1 MRTSTPLFV
10 LFGLAARA
18 RAHVK
23 MTSPMPFGAS
33 SLNNSPLLADGSDFP
48 CKQRPGVYDA
58 EGASNIWPQG
68 STQSLA
74 FMGSAVHGGG
84 SCQVSISYD
93 EAPTASSTW
102 KVIHSIEGGCPQKGV
117 AGNSGDNAA
126 QTIPD
131 TYPFKIPEGLPTG
144 TAVMAWTWFNK
155 VGNREMYMNCAPVT
169 ITAAGAQRRDDD
181 DAVEAPQN
189 DSPLKERDT
198 AGFDALP
205 DMFTAN
211 IGNGCGTVDSSDV
224 LFPNPGDSEE
234 KDGGET
240 PNATAGPTGG
250 ACKKGGAGGGGAAA
264 TTGAGS
270 GATPVASSLPTPT
283 ATSSGVPGGVAGVPG
298 GVAGVPGG
306 DAGLPGGVFATV
318 PSYAATPAPDAPA
331 TTPTPSYAG
340 TPMATPVP
348 VAPPPVASPPV
359 ASPPVASPPAASP
372 GTAPG
377 SPTGAGTA
385 HVAGSPCPI
394 EGMWE
399 CIDGGLS
406 FQQCASGTWSVV
418 QPVAGGT
425 HCAVGQ
431 SAAIS
436 VSKSKAKRAIRFS
449 SEHIRR
455 HHAHHFHRS

>member
-1 MRTSTPLFV
+1 MRTSTPLLV

-18 RAHVK
+18 SAHVK
-23 MTSPMPFGAS
+23 MTSPVPFGAS

-58 EGASNIWPQG
+58 QGASNIWPQG

-84 SCQVSISYD
+84 SCQVSVSYD

-126 QTIPD
+126 QIIPD
-131 TYPFKIPEGLPTG
+131 TYPFKIPEALPTG

-169 ITAAGAQRRDDD
+169 ITAASAQRRDDD
-181 DAVEAPQN
+181 GMEAPRN
-189 DSPLKERDT
+189 DTQLGERDT

-234 KDGGET
+234 KDGGNT
-240 PNATAGPTGG
+240 PNATARPTGG

-264 TTGAGS
+264 TTGVGP
-270 GATPVASSLPTPT
+270 GATPVASSSSPSPTPT
-283 ATSSGVPGGVAGVPG
+283 NAAGGPGGVAGVPG
-298 GVAGVPGG
+298 GVAG
-306 DAGLPGGVFATV
+306 LPGGVFATV
-318 PSYAATPAPDAPA
+318 PPYAATPAPDAPA
-331 TTPTPSYAG
+331 ATPTPTPSA
-340 TPMATPVP
+340 PMAPPVP
-348 VAPPPVASPPV
+348 A
-359 ASPPVASPPAASP
+359 ASPPAASP
-372 GTAPG
+372 DASPG

-385 HVAGSPCPI
+385 HVAGSACPI

-418 QPVAGGT
+418 QPVARGT

-431 SAAIS
+431 SATIS
-436 VSKSKAKRAIRFS
+436 LSKAKRAIRFS
-449 SEHIRR
+449 SEHLRR

>member
-1 MRTSTPLFV
+1 MRTSTPLLV

-18 RAHVK
+18 SAHVK
-23 MTSPMPFGAS
+23 MTSPVPFGAS

-58 EGASNIWPQG
+58 QGASNIWPQG

-84 SCQVSISYD
+84 SCQVSVSYD

-126 QTIPD
+126 QIIPD
-131 TYPFKIPEGLPTG
+131 TYPFKIPEALPTG

-169 ITAAGAQRRDDD
+169 ITAASAQRRDDD
-181 DAVEAPQN
+181 GMEAPRN
-189 DSPLKERDT
+189 DTQLGERDT

-234 KDGGET
+234 KDGGNT
-240 PNATAGPTGG
+240 PNATARPTGG

-264 TTGAGS
+264 TTGVGP
-270 GATPVASSLPTPT
+270 GATPVASSSSPSPTPT
-283 ATSSGVPGGVAGVPG
+283 NAAGGPGGV
-298 GVAGVPGG
+298 
-306 DAGLPGGVFATV
+306 AGLPGGVFAT
-318 PSYAATPAPDAPA
+318 TR
-331 TTPTPSYAG
+331 
-340 TPMATPVP
+340 
-348 VAPPPVASPPV
+348 
-359 ASPPVASPPAASP
+359 PPAARRAREPPTWRAAPARSRACGSASTAGCRSSSARAGP
-372 GTAPG
+372 GRWSSRSRGARIAPSGNRPPSASARRSAPSASRASTSGAITLITSTGRSTAPG
-377 SPTGAGTA
+377 PESLMRRCDPGNKTRDFSFGILKRRGREKRQWIFDE
-385 HVAGSPCPI
+385 SRLSL
-394 EGMWE
+394 
-399 CIDGGLS
+399 CILTVLLHPD
-406 FQQCASGTWSVV
+406 
-418 QPVAGGT
+418 
-425 HCAVGQ
+425 
-431 SAAIS
+431 
-436 VSKSKAKRAIRFS
+436 RAIVLPV
-449 SEHIRR
+449 
-455 HHAHHFHRS
+455 